1 MTDTIRV
8 ARTLAHG
15 REAAQLAEDLPFL
28 LKVREA
34 FDTLVALTEGER
46 PNITSKDG
54 REMIT
59 DLLLAL
65 DNARHDSCLT
75 TTVERAREASQLVG
89 TVNIVRPK

>member
-15 REAAQLAEDLPFL
+15 TEAAQLAEDLPFL

-34 FDTLVALTEGER
+34 FDLLVFVTEGAR

-59 DLLLAL
+59 DLLTAL
-65 DNARHDSCLT
+65 DAARHDSCLT
-75 TTVERAREASQLVG
+75 STVERAGEASQLVG